1 MSTGRFRCLHC
12 GDMFDLTPE
21 ETEIFNE
28 GFFSDDPDCCDNCIE
43 NVNYQEYDTY
53 SDADPGL

>member
-1 MSTGRFRCLHC
+1 MSTGRFRCIHC
-12 GDMFDLTPE
+12 GIRFNLPE
-21 ETEIFNE
+21 SENE
-28 GFFSDDPDCCDNCIE
+28 DFENGFYSSDPDCCDDCIE

>member
-1 MSTGRFRCLHC
+1 
-12 GDMFDLTPE
+12 MFDLTPE